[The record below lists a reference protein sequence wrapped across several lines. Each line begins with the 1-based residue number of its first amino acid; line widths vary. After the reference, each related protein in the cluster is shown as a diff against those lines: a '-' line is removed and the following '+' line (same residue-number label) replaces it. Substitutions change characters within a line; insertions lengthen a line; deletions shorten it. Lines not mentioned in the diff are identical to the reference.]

1 MEPILITGT
10 GIVSAIGLGKAQ
22 TLEALLA
29 NRSGVGSLK
38 YLKTEH
44 KEFPVGEVKLSDAE
58 MRERLGIPQD
68 AVTTRTALMGMLA
81 LGEALEEAQ
90 LTPAILPKVG
100 FISGTTVG
108 GMDMSEQFYLDYIH
122 NEAHKEYITAH
133 DCGSCTEMTANHF
146 GKFAFA
152 TTLSTACS
160 SAANAIILGA
170 NMIRCGEAD
179 IVVVGGSE
187 CITKFHLNGFN
198 SLMILDTDP
207 CRPFDATRH
216 GLNLGEGAAYL
227 VLESA
232 ESAKRRGV
240 TPQALLSGYGNAC
253 DAFHQTASS
262 PDGEG
267 AYRAMSEALALA
279 GLQPSDID
287 YINAHGTGTPNND
300 ASESH
305 AMMRLFGENVPPV
318 SSTKPFTGHTTSA
331 SGSIEAVFCIL
342 ALQNGFLPVNLNW
355 SQAMEDGI
363 VPVSQPAKKALKHVL
378 CNAFGFG
385 GNDSSLLLSSV
396 GRSGDDSQAF
406 ERLRVCAR
414 NDSHEDVTRKGHCGL
429 DPQSPAPNG
438 VFVLSAKQISIQQPL
453 SEEWMDQPMVY
464 DVPFT
469 RSLDPSFK
477 EYVSP
482 IEARR
487 MGKIMKRALAT
498 SKEALKEAS
507 LDTVDAIITGT
518 GYGCIENTEFFLDAL
533 SNDGEQM
540 LKPTYFMQ
548 STHNTISSLV
558 AIQTKNHGYNVT
570 YAHKG
575 ISFDS
580 ALQDAW
586 WQFQLGKINTALV
599 GGHDEMTETFYHILK
614 KGGVMGHDDEMCG
627 ESAVSV
633 VLSKAVEPVETPLHN
648 ESALRQAQ
656 GPQLL
661 TAALRIDSVESSI
674 CEERSNPETKPLCK
688 LTGFQL
694 LHQPTMTTLQENI
707 ANLLQNAG
715 KTLAD
720 VDYILTGISGN
731 HDNDKAYLEE
741 TKLLFGDTPLLKY
754 KHLFGESFTASGL
767 GFYVAAQCLKAG
779 RVPSSLLV
787 NKELV
792 CDKQPKCLLLY
803 NRTDGNN
810 VTLTLLED

>member
-1 MEPILITGT
+1 
-10 GIVSAIGLGKAQ
+10 
-22 TLEALLA
+22 
-29 NRSGVGSLK
+29 
-38 YLKTEH
+38 
-44 KEFPVGEVKLSDAE
+44 
-58 MRERLGIPQD
+58 
-68 AVTTRTALMGMLA
+68 
-81 LGEALEEAQ
+81 
-90 LTPAILPKVG
+90 
-100 FISGTTVG
+100 
-108 GMDMSEQFYLDYIH
+108 MDMSEQFYLDYIH
-122 NEAHKEYITAH
+122 SEAHKEYIAAH

-146 GKFAFA
+146 GKFAFV

-198 SLMILDTDP
+198 SLMILDTEP

-240 TPQALLSGYGNAC
+240 KPQAMLSGYGNAC

-267 AYRAMSEALALA
+267 AYRAMKEALELA
-279 GLQPSDID
+279 GLQPSEID

-300 ASESH
+300 ASESQ
-305 AMMRLFGENVPPV
+305 AMIRLFDKNVPSV

-363 VPVSQPAKKALKHVL
+363 LPISQPTKKELKHVL

-385 GNDSSLLLSSV
+385 GNDSSLLLSKTPELV
-396 GRSGDDSQAF
+396 EGPT
-406 ERLRVCAR
+406 L
-414 NDSHEDVTRKGHCGL
+414 ND
-429 DPQSPAPNG
+429 G
-438 VFVLSAKQISIQQPL
+438 VSTGSTTCYVLSAKQISLQQPL
-453 SEEWMDQPMVY
+453 SEAWMQEPIKY

-487 MGKIMKRALAT
+487 MGKILKRALAT
-498 SKEALKEAS
+498 SKEALKEAG

-533 SNDGEQM
+533 SNEGEQM

-570 YAHKG
+570 YAHKS

-586 WQFQLGKINTALV
+586 WQFKLGKISTALV

-627 ESAVSV
+627 ESAVSI
-633 VLSKAVEPVETPLHN
+633 VLG
-648 ESALRQAQ
+648 SALRPFEWPQGPQAQ
-656 GPQLL
+656 GPQ
-661 TAALRIDSVESSI
+661 
-674 CEERSNPETKPLCK
+674 PLCK
-688 LTGFQL
+688 LTGFEM
-694 LHQPTMTTLQENI
+694 LHQPSQDTLQDSL
-707 ANLLQNAG
+707 ASMLQNAC
-715 KTLAD
+715 KSLAD

-731 HDNDKAYLEE
+731 HGNDEAYLKEA
-741 TKLLFGDTPLLKY
+741 KLLFGDKPLLKY
-754 KHLFGESFTASGL
+754 KHLFGESFTSSGIGL
-767 GFYVAAQCLKAG
+767 YVAAQCLKTG
-779 RVPSSLLV
+779 CVPAALFV
-787 NKELV
+787 DPKEAS
-792 CDKQPKCLLLY
+792 DKQPKCIVLY
-803 NRTDGNN
+803 NRTDGKN
-810 VTLTLLED
+810 VSLTLLEA

>member
-1 MEPILITGT
+1 MEPILITGM
-10 GIVSAIGLGKAQ
+10 GVVSAIGLGKAQ

-29 NRSGVGSLK
+29 NRSGVGPLQ

-44 KEFPVGEVKLSDAE
+44 KEFPVGEVKLTNAE
-58 MRERLGIPQD
+58 MCERLGIAQE
-68 AVTTRTALMGMLA
+68 ALTTRTALMGMMA

-90 LTPAILPKVG
+90 LTPEMLPKVG

-108 GMDMSEQFYLDYIH
+108 GMDMSEQFYLDFIH
-122 NEAHKEYITAH
+122 SEAHKEYIAAH
-133 DCGSCTEMTANHF
+133 DCGNCTEMTANHF
-146 GKFAFA
+146 GKFAFT

-198 SLMILDTDP
+198 SLMILDTEP

-240 TPQALLSGYGNAC
+240 TAQALLSGYGNAC

-262 PDGEG
+262 PEGEG

-363 VPVSQPAKKALKHVL
+363 VPVSQPTKKALKHVL

-385 GNDSSLLLSSV
+385 GNDSSVLISATAGLRDCETRDDTST
-396 GRSGDDSQAF
+396 RSPEVPKS
-406 ERLRVCAR
+406 R
-414 NDSHEDVTRKGHCGL
+414 
-429 DPQSPAPNG
+429 SPIYI
-438 VFVLSAKQISIQQPL
+438 LSAKQISLQQPL
-453 SEEWMDQPMVY
+453 TEAWMQEPIAY
-464 DVPFT
+464 DVPFA
-469 RSLDPSFK
+469 RSIDPSFK

-498 SKEALKEAS
+498 SKEAMKEAG

-518 GYGCIENTEFFLDAL
+518 GYGCVENTEFFLDAL

-586 WQFQLGKINTALV
+586 WQLQLGKIDTALV

-614 KGGVMGHDDEMCG
+614 KGGVMGQDDEMCG

-633 VLSKAVEPVETPLHN
+633 VLSLHC
-648 ESALRQAQ
+648 EERR
-656 GPQLL
+656 

-674 CEERSNPETKPLCK
+674 CEERSNPETKPLCQ

-707 ANLLQNAG
+707 ANMLQNAG

-731 HDNDKAYLEE
+731 HSHDEAYLKEAR
-741 TKLLFGDTPLLKY
+741 LLFGDKPLLKY
-754 KHLFGESFTASGL
+754 KHLFGESFTSSGL
-767 GFYVAAQCLKAG
+767 GLYVAAQCLKAG
-779 RVPSSLLV
+779 RVPAALFV
-787 NKELV
+787 
-792 CDKQPKCLLLY
+792 DPKAASDRQSKCILFY
-803 NRTDGNN
+803 NRSDGKN
-810 VTLTLLED
+810 VSLTLLEA

>member
-1 MEPILITGT
+1 MEPLWITGM
-10 GIVSAIGLGKAQ
+10 GVVSAIGLNKAQ

-29 NRSGVGSLK
+29 NRSGVGELR

-44 KEFPVGEVKLSDAE
+44 KEFPVGEVKLTDAE

-68 AVTTRTALMGMLA
+68 AVTTRTALMGMMA

-90 LTPAILPKVG
+90 LTQEMLPRVG

-108 GMDMSEQFYLDYIH
+108 GMDMSEQYYLDYIH
-122 NEAHKEYITAH
+122 SETHKEYIAVH
-133 DCGSCTEMTANHF
+133 DCGSCSEMTADHF

-198 SLMILDTDP
+198 SLMILDTEP

-232 ESAKRRGV
+232 ESAKKRGV
-240 TPQALLSGYGNAC
+240 KAQALLSGYGNAC
-253 DAFHQTASS
+253 DAYHQTASS

-267 AYRAMSEALALA
+267 AYRAMKEALELA
-279 GLQPSDID
+279 GLQPDDID
-287 YINAHGTGTPNND
+287 YINAHGTGTQNND
-300 ASESH
+300 VSESQ
-305 AMMRLFGENVPPV
+305 AMKRLFGDHVPPV

-342 ALQNGFLPVNLNW
+342 AIQNGFLPVNLNW
-355 SQAMEDGI
+355 SQPMEDGI
-363 VPVSQPAKKALKHVL
+363 VPVSQPTQKTLNHVL

-385 GNDSSLLLSSV
+385 GNDSSLLLSKAS
-396 GRSGDDSQAF
+396 R
-406 ERLRVCAR
+406 
-414 NDSHEDVTRKGHCGL
+414 HETQDAETH
-429 DPQSPAPNG
+429 SPGYKSCISNP
-438 VFVLSAKQISIQQPL
+438 VYILSAKQISIQQPL
-453 SEEWMDQPMVY
+453 NEDWMHNPLEY
-464 DVPFT
+464 EVPFT
-469 RSLDPSFK
+469 RSIDPSFK

-487 MGKIMKRALAT
+487 MGKILKRALAT
-498 SKEALKEAS
+498 SKEALKEAG
-507 LDTVDAIITGT
+507 LETVDAIITGT
-518 GYGCIENTEFFLDAL
+518 GYGCIENTELFLNAL
-533 SNDGEQM
+533 STEGEQL

-558 AIQTKNHGYNVT
+558 AIQTQNHGYNVT

-586 WQFQLGKINTALV
+586 WQFQLGKINSALV

-614 KGGVMGHDDEMCG
+614 KGGVMGLDEEACG
-627 ESAVSV
+627 ETAVSV
-633 VLSKAVEPVETPLHN
+633 VLSRNDNNA
-648 ESALRQAQ
+648 
-656 GPQLL
+656 
-661 TAALRIDSVESSI
+661 
-674 CEERSNPETKPLCK
+674 LCK
-688 LTGFQL
+688 LSGFKM
-694 LHQPTMTTLQENI
+694 LHQPTRETLMGTV
-707 ANLLQNAG
+707 ATMLQAAE
-715 KTLAD
+715 KTLDD
-720 VDYILTGISGN
+720 VDCILTGISGN
-731 HDNDKAYLEE
+731 HANDKAYVEE
-741 TKLLFGDTPLLKY
+741 TRMLFGDKPLLRY

-767 GFYVAAQCLKAG
+767 GFYVASQCLKT
-779 RVPSSLLV
+779 RKVPATLFV
-787 NKELV
+787 NPEEV
-792 CDKQPKCLLLY
+792 SDRQPQCMVLY
-803 NRTDGNN
+803 NRSDGKN
-810 VTLTLLED
+810 VSLTLLEA

>member
-1 MEPILITGT
+1 MGV
-10 GIVSAIGLGKAQ
+10 VSAIGLGKAQ

-29 NRSGVGSLK
+29 NRSGVGELK

-44 KEFPVGEVKLSDAE
+44 KEFPVGEVQLTDAE
-58 MRERLGIPQD
+58 MRKRLGIADD
-68 AVTTRTALMGMLA
+68 AITTRTALMGMLA
-81 LGEALEEAQ
+81 LEEALANAR
-90 LTPAILPKVG
+90 LTQEMLPQVG

-122 NEAHKEYITAH
+122 GEAHKEYIAAH
-133 DCGSCTEMTANHF
+133 DCGSCTEMTARHF
-146 GKFAFA
+146 GKFAFV

-198 SLMILDTDP
+198 SLMILDTQP
-207 CRPFDATRH
+207 CRPFDATRN

-227 VLESA
+227 VLESE
-232 ESAKRRGV
+232 ESAKRRGA
-240 TPQALLSGYGNAC
+240 TAQALLSGYGNAC

-267 AYRAMSEALALA
+267 AYRAMKEALELA
-279 GLQPSDID
+279 GLQPSEID

-300 ASESH
+300 VSESQ
-305 AMMRLFGENVPPV
+305 AMKRLFGDKVPPV

-355 SQAMEDGI
+355 SQPMEDGV
-363 VPVSQPAKKALKHVL
+363 VPVSQPVRKALNHIL

-385 GNDSSLLLSSV
+385 GNDSSLLLSSADFTLN
-396 GRSGDDSQAF
+396 R
-406 ERLRVCAR
+406 
-414 NDSHEDVTRKGHCGL
+414 HCGL
-429 DPQSPAPNG
+429 DPQSPKRQEP

-453 SEEWMDQPMVY
+453 SEDWMQNAEIHET
-464 DVPFT
+464 PFT
-469 RSLDPSFK
+469 RSIDPSFK
-477 EYVSP
+477 DYISP

-487 MGKIMKRALAT
+487 MGKILKRAVAT
-498 SKEALKEAS
+498 SKEAIKAAGLES
-507 LDTVDAIITGT
+507 VDAIITGT

-533 SNDGEQM
+533 STEGEQL

-558 AIQTKNHGYNVT
+558 AIQTKNHGYNAT

-586 WQFQLGKINTALV
+586 WQFQLGKINSALV

-614 KGGVMGHDDEMCG
+614 KGGVMGMDDEKCG
-627 ESAVSV
+627 EAAVSV
-633 VLSKAVEPVETPLHN
+633 VLSSH
-648 ESALRQAQ
+648 
-656 GPQLL
+656 
-661 TAALRIDSVESSI
+661 
-674 CEERSNPETKPLCK
+674 CEERSNPELQPLCK
-688 LTGFQL
+688 LIGFQM
-694 LHQPTMTTLQENI
+694 LHNPSQNALVDAVAT
-707 ANLLQNAG
+707 LLQSAE
-715 KTLAD
+715 KSLAD
-720 VDYILTGISGN
+720 IDFILTGMSGN
-731 HDNDKAYLEE
+731 HESDRAYREE
-741 TKLLFGDTPLLKY
+741 AKTLFGDKPLLRY

-779 RVPSSLLV
+779 RVPESLFV
-787 NKELV
+787 DAKDERS
-792 CDKQPKCLLLY
+792 PKCILLY
-803 NRTDGNN
+803 NRSDGKN
-810 VTLTLLED
+810 VSLTLLEA